1 MAYPQP
7 TLPEPPNSAGTELQ
21 TPLGKAWV
29 SSATVVSK
37 SRPFSQR
44 KAAGSFSNAAEEGG
58 AAGPCAFERIWPL
71 EELFSVSGPA

>member
-7 TLPEPPNSAGTELQ
+7 TLPESPNSAGSELQ

-37 SRPFSQR
+37 SRLLAKEKQQ
-44 KAAGSFSNAAEEGG
+44 AAFQMLQKKGGLQGLVHLKGSG
-58 AAGPCAFERIWPL
+58 L
-71 EELFSVSGPA
+71 